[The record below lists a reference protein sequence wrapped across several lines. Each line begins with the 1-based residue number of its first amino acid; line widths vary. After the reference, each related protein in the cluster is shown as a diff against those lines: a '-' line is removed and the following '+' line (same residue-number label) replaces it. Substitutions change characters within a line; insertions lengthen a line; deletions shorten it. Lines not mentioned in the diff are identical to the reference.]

1 MNYEFIE
8 CIVRNIKKTDSKE
21 SKEDLVN
28 EFLPFINSICKRTFI
43 SGYDIADLQNECIV
57 TLLECVSKYNVNAHR
72 FVGYAGNSIKNTL
85 NLLIRSAAIK
95 QKYTSLSDFS
105 LNSTIN
111 DISSDEASLDE
122 IIILNSDNAII
133 QSAIENLNNDEKH
146 LFNHLFIN
154 ENTLYDYSCKKHF
167 SYTTAKKKKKQLLNK
182 LKKNISI

>member
-8 CIVRNIKKTDSKE
+8 YIVRNNKQTDSKE

-28 EFLPFINSICKRTFI
+28 EFLPLINSICKRTFI

-57 TLLECVSKYNVNAHR
+57 TLLECISKYNVNSHR

-85 NLLIRSAAIK
+85 NLLIRVSATR
-95 QKYTSLSDFS
+95 QKYSCLSDFS
-105 LNSTIN
+105 LSSTIN

-122 IIILNSDNAII
+122 IIILNNDNKLI
-133 QSAIENLNNDEKH
+133 QMAIEKLNTEEKF
-146 LFNHLFIN
+146 LFNYLFIN
-154 ENTLYDYSCKKHF
+154 ENTLYDYSCIKHF

-182 LKKNISI
+182 LRKNISI